1 MTQPYRSR
9 VVQVEYTG
17 WRDEGMLLA
26 RTTQRYRG
34 VQESSLVRGGRAR
47 FVSMY
52 GIRPTPFTDDLLISI
67 VNLRLTDR
75 ITTAHTPSQLIHGR

>member
-1 MTQPYRSR
+1 MTQPYRQR
-9 VVQVEYTG
+9 TVQVDYTG

-34 VQESSLVRGGRAR
+34 VQTSSLVRGGRAR

-52 GIRPTPFTDDLLISI
+52 GILPTPFSDDLLVSI

-75 ITTAHTPSQLIHGR
+75 ITAAHTASQLTHGH